1 MILGSKGEVQGRW
14 FTFAG
19 SKARLCANYPST
31 ELWERHMKEMGDL
44 NPGTASPL
52 EPAKR
57 DIVAIYR
64 VHRET
69 LVPCLTGI
77 EFEGFEGAAAS
88 GPEGWDSD
96 NWADKIINSGPL
108 QYVITDFAGWL
119 FRDSAAFCDDG
130 PGEAA

>member
-19 SKARLCANYPST
+19 TKARLCANYPST

-77 EFEGFEGAAAS
+77 ELEADAPAD
-88 GPEGWDSD
+88 WTAD
-96 NWADKIINSGPL
+96 NWAYKVVNSGPL

>member
-1 MILGSKGEVQGRW
+1 MILGSKGEAQGRW
-14 FTFAG
+14 FTSAG

-77 EFEGFEGAAAS
+77 EFEADA
-88 GPEGWDSD
+88 PDGWTAD
-96 NWADKIINSGPL
+96 NWANKVTNSGPL